1 MLIMELSVKEWN
13 GTDTLK
19 RVAFLFEILCS

>member
-13 GTDTLK
+13 GTDTLI
-19 RVAFLFEILCS
+19 RAAFLFEMLRS